1 MCLGIPGQV
10 VRVLDGNEG
19 MLALVDVLGA
29 QRPINLGMLEDISV
43 EAGEWVLIHMGFA
56 LERIDA
62 DGAKKAMT
70 GLEMMGQ
77 AREPDDLSETS
88 RA

>member
-1 MCLGIPGQV
+1 
-10 VRVLDGNEG
+10 
-19 MLALVDVLGA
+19 
-29 QRPINLGMLEDISV
+29 
-43 EAGEWVLIHMGFA
+43 MGFA

-62 DGAKKAMT
+62 VGAEKAMT

-77 AREPDDLSETS
+77 AREPDDLSESS